1 TVTIASNKA
10 QDAAGNGNAAS
21 SSTDN
26 SVMWQPAANNAT
38 PVVTVIS
45 PTFGSVYAK
54 GSAAINPLTVKAS
67 FTDPDNGPWT
77 YSINWDDA
85 GALSTGSATPAPSTF
100 QATHSYTA
108 PGVYTINVCVKDAL
122 AASGCST
129 VWIVVYDPNG

>member
-1 TVTIASNKA
+1 VTIASNKA

-45 PTFGSVYAK
+45 PTFGSEYAK
-54 GSAAINPLTVKAS
+54 GSASINPLTVKAS

-77 YSINWDDA
+77 YTINWDDDNA
-85 GALSTGSATPAPSTF
+85 VSTGSATPAPSTF
-100 QATHSYTA
+100 QATHSFTA
-108 PGVYTINVCVKDAL
+108 AGVYTINVCVKDGL
-122 AASGCST
+122 GASGCAS
-129 VWIVVYDPNG
+129 VWIVVYDASAG